1 MDSEVNLIKKI
12 LKRIEILPAIAKSIA
27 VLLSYWLGSFLTFHI
42 HEKTAYI
49 GAMLAC
55 TSAIVVLQKEDLK
68 GSFRIAWLRVVGTFI
83 GAVMAICYLLLFPF
97 SVVGMVVA
105 VFVLDLICMMLG
117 VPDNGKMA
125 AITLV
130 IILIVSMYSTNLS
143 PILNGTLRFL
153 ESAIGT
159 SIGLLM
165 VWLLRYVDEHRI
177 SKWRK

>member
-1 MDSEVNLIKKI
+1 MDTEANFAKKI
-12 LKRIEILPAIAKSIA
+12 LKRIELLPAIAKSIA
-27 VLLSYWLGSFLTFHI
+27 VFLSYWLGSLLTFHI
-42 HEKTAYI
+42 HENTAYI

-97 SVVGMVVA
+97 SVLGMVIA
-105 VFVLDLICMMLG
+105 VFVLDLICMLLG

-125 AITLV
+125 AVTLV
-130 IILIVSMYSTNLS
+130 IILIVSIYSTNL
-143 PILNGTLRFL
+143 PPLLNGTLRFL

-165 VWLLRYVDEHRI
+165 VWLLRYIDGH
-177 SKWRK
+177 KKCLH

>member
-1 MDSEVNLIKKI
+1 MHTGSDMSWVTRIF
-12 LKRIEILPAIAKSIA
+12 KRIDILQAIAKSVA
-27 VLLSYWLGSFLTFHI
+27 VLLSYWLGSFLTFRI
-42 HEKTAYI
+42 HENTAYI

-83 GAVMAICYLLLFPF
+83 GAVMAIGYLLLFPF
-97 SVVGMVVA
+97 SVLGMVIA

-125 AITLV
+125 AVTLV
-130 IILIVSMYSTNLS
+130 IILIVSIYSTNLS

-159 SIGLLM
+159 SIGLCM
-165 VWLLRYVDEHRI
+165 VWVLGYID
-177 SKWRK
+177 RKKSN